1 MKIKNKDDENN
12 YDTKSNNK
20 KNNNVISDY
29 KGDNLNE
36 DNNENWGKIIINN
49 KSLILDIY

>member
-12 YDTKSNNK
+12 YDTKSDSK

-29 KGDNLNE
+29 N
-36 DNNENWGKIIINN
+36 
-49 KSLILDIY
+49 